1 MSKSKIIVGSFVKVN
16 DQFIEIAKV
25 KNLNTGNVKLSN
37 SESFT
42 VTDETEILTA
52 EEMAAKLAGT
62 TEAETVVDE
71 VVVTETVVDE
81 TVVDDETATRALTP
95 EELVPVLEQ
104 ENNELR
110 VKLSEKSAEH
120 ASLQKMYFEL
130 ESKYITTL
138 GEKMKLQTQQPAAMV
153 IKKSEPAMATI
164 TLTASDIL

>member
-1 MSKSKIIVGSFVKVN
+1 MSKIIKGNFKMIDGVAV
-16 DQFIEIAKV
+16 EIISV
-25 KNLNTGNVKLSN
+25 KNINTGNCKMANGKNEIVLE
-37 SESFT
+37 SEALT
-42 VTDETEILTA
+42 KDEVDAL
-52 EEMAAKLAGT
+52 LAGST
-62 TEAETVVDE
+62 SDAHVDE
-71 VVVTETVVDE
+71 VVTETVVDE
-81 TVVDDETATRALTP
+81 TVVDETATRALTP

-153 IKKSEPAMATI
+153 IKKSEPAKATI
-164 TLTASDIL
+164 TLTVSDLL